1 MRALVLGGSQFI
13 GLHLVRL
20 LCSEGHSVTVLN
32 RAQTPAELPEGVER
46 LRADRNDGSQVR
58 AALQDRFFDAAF
70 DISGYTPAQLEP
82 VVEALNGGV
91 GRYVFCSST
100 AVYAPSDVAPI
111 LEDFPLNRSSE
122 PSRYA
127 RDKIACEELLMEA
140 YGRRGFPATIIR
152 PPTVYGPDNSIAE
165 RESSFFARL
174 TRRRKVILPGD
185 GSAMFHAVHVDDLA
199 DAFVRAAGRSPALGQ
214 AYTGCGEE
222 PISANDFVKAIGKAM
237 GVTSEIVHVE
247 PKRYQALTGELA
259 VSEGRR
265 ICPSEWMG
273 NAVYSNEKARRD
285 LGWSPRYGMREGL
298 AMTYRW
304 WLEEGLDKQPWDF
317 SHEDRA
323 LELIASG
330 SAR

>member
-32 RAQTPAELPEGVER
+32 RAQTPVGLPEGVER
-46 LRADRNDGSQVR
+46 LRADRNDDSQVR
-58 AALQDRFFDAAF
+58 VALGDQSFDAAF

-91 GRYVFCSST
+91 GRYIFCSST
-100 AVYAPSDVAPI
+100 AVYAPSDIAPI
-111 LEDFPLNRSSE
+111 LEDFPLHRGSE
-122 PSRYA
+122 ASGYA
-127 RDKIACEELLMEA
+127 RDKIICEELLMEA
-140 YGRRGFPATIIR
+140 YGQRGFPVTIIR
-152 PPTVYGPDNSIAE
+152 PPTVYGPDNSLTE

-174 TRRRKVILPGD
+174 TQRRKVILPGD
-185 GSAMFHAVHVDDLA
+185 GSVMFHAVHVDDLA
-199 DAFVRAAGRSPALGQ
+199 DAFVGAVGRSQALGQ

-247 PKRYQALTGELA
+247 PEQYEALTGKLA
-259 VSEGRR
+259 LHEGRQIYPR
-265 ICPSEWMG
+265 EWTAD
-273 NAVYSNEKARRD
+273 AVYSNEKARRD
-285 LGWSPRYGMREGL
+285 LNWSPRYSMGEGL

-304 WLEEGLDKQPWDF
+304 WLEEGLDKQ
-317 SHEDRA
+317 S
-323 LELIASG
+323 
-330 SAR
+330 